1 MNGGIAIRTWRRR
14 VVSKQEGAPY
24 SKGQMRPQ
32 LGQLTVR
39 DNNSNAGRGQ
49 LVALLP
55 SRSVFSCISHGPA
68 IERLVAVTQAA
79 GWSVARWNERPF
91 CGEYP

>member
-1 MNGGIAIRTWRRR
+1 
-14 VVSKQEGAPY
+14 
-24 SKGQMRPQ
+24 MRPHF
-32 LGQLTVR
+32 GQLTVR
-39 DNNSNAGRGQ
+39 DNNSHAGRGQ
-49 LVALLP
+49 LLFPSSISLSLLLH
-55 SRSVFSCISHGPA
+55 IHGPA